1 MSESNL
7 TSSSAGAGGAGFIAG
22 GRMVSAGRGWD
33 WIASGWAL
41 FVRQPGVWIGITL
54 AWGLFTAASHFI
66 APLGLVNIVISPV
79 LTGGLMLGSQ
89 SLEANGQLS
98 FNHLFAGF
106 TKNFGA
112 LLVVGLVYFGSLIV
126 IMIIAGAIMG
136 LGVLQAMAAGDIGQ
150 VMASGMTVLLGA
162 LVALA
167 LLVPVAMLLW
177 FAPALIVLNGLGA
190 GGAMGASF
198 AACLKNV
205 VPFLVYGIVLFFPMI
220 VATIPMGLGWLI
232 LGPVIV
238 ASIYTSYRDIF
249 FSR

>member
-1 MSESNL
+1 MSE
-7 TSSSAGAGGAGFIAG
+7 TISASPVTAAGGDGFIAA
-22 GRMVSAGRGWD
+22 GRMVGAGRGWD

-54 AWGLFTAASHFI
+54 AWLVFTAVSHFI

-79 LTGGLMLGSQ
+79 LIGGLMLGTQ
-89 SLEANGQLS
+89 ALATDGTLT

-106 TKNFGA
+106 SKKFGSLLA
-112 LLVVGLVYFGSLIV
+112 LGLLYFGSLIV
-126 IMIIAGAIMG
+126 IVVIAGAIMG
-136 LGVLQAMAAGDIGQ
+136 LGVLQAMAAGDMAQ
-150 VMASGMTVLLGA
+150 VMASGMTVLLGL

-177 FAPALIVLNGLGA
+177 FAPALIVLQDVGV

-198 AACLKNV
+198 AGCLKNV
-205 VPFLVYGIVLFFPMI
+205 IPFLVYGIVLFFPMI
-220 VATIPMGLGWLI
+220 IATLPMGLGWLI
-232 LGPVIV
+232 LGPVIIASTYV
-238 ASIYTSYRDIF
+238 AYRDIF